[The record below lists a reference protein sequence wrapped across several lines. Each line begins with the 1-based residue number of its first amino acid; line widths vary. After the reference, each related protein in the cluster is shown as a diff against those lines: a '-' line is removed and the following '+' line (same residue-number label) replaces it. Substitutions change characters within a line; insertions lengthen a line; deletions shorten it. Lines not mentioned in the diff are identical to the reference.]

1 MRKLIVISFILV
13 LAFCNFSVLS
23 RAQDE
28 GGSVSTEGGGT
39 LVLGLIEDSIIRD
52 ASQEVSETLK
62 DLAAAARRSG
72 QSKDVKP
79 LIRSIKRNMA
89 AFRFASRSLPAEKC
103 AVRLN
108 EASIQKIFDKLDKID
123 DNLCDDQPP
132 TISSLTINH
141 LLERKT
147 CVVGS
152 PNFFKCVCPHYPN
165 YPGCMGDMSSSNEPT
180 CFAKEDFEPI
190 FGSITDNYENLANA
204 ALEDL
209 NMNGKPDACEN
220 NGKLP
225 GEED

>member
-1 MRKLIVISFILV
+1 MRKLIAVSLVLV
-13 LAFCNFSVLS
+13 LALCNL
-23 RAQDE
+23 RAQSKNGPVTTEE
-28 GGSVSTEGGGT
+28 GGTI
-39 LVLGLIEDSIIRD
+39 VLGLVEDSIIRD
-52 ASQEVSETLK
+52 ASQEMSEILK

-79 LIRSIKRNMA
+79 FIRSLKRNLDA
-89 AFRFASRSLPAEKC
+89 LRFASRSLPSKKC

-108 EASIQKIFDKLDKID
+108 EASIQKIFDKFDKID
-123 DNLCDDQPP
+123 NNLCDDQTP
-132 TISSLTINH
+132 TLSSLTVNH

-152 PNFFKCVCPHYPN
+152 PDFFKCACPHYPN
-165 YPGCMGDMSSSNEPT
+165 YPGCKEYLSGSSEPK

-190 FGSITDNYENLANA
+190 FNSVADSYENLATA

-209 NMNGKPDACEN
+209 NMNGIPDACEN

-225 GEED
+225 GEEN

>member
-1 MRKLIVISFILV
+1 MKKLIAISLTLILA
-13 LAFCNFSVLS
+13 LCNFNIFS
-23 RAQDE
+23 RAQSE
-28 GGSVSTEGGGT
+28 GGPVSTEEGGT

-52 ASQEVSETLK
+52 ASQEVSEILK

-72 QSKDVKP
+72 QAKDVKP
-79 LIRSIKRNMA
+79 LIRSIKRNMD
-89 AFRFASRSLPAEKC
+89 AFRFASQSLPSEKC

-123 DNLCDDQPP
+123 NNLCDDQTP
-132 TISSLTINH
+132 TSSRFTFDH
-141 LLERKT
+141 MSERKT
-147 CVVGS
+147 CIVGS
-152 PNFFKCVCPHYPN
+152 PDFFKCICPHSPN
-165 YPGCMGDMSSSNEPT
+165 YPGCKEYLSGSSEPK
-180 CFAKEDFEPI
+180 CFAKEDFEPL
-190 FGSITDNYENLANA
+190 FNSVADGYEKLANA